1 MTHEESER
9 LFDLRERL
17 DDLAYA
23 VFYVEEISENDL
35 FLAELRHRESR
46 YHGELIKTLYTLMNG
61 CWSLDRRFCDL
72 RRFEPEITEE
82 VEKGIAEIE
91 DQRAGRKPIPAYSVP
106 KLMEG
111 GVGMVRYEEGQ
122 R

>member
-9 LFDLRERL
+9 IFDLRDRL
-17 DDLAYA
+17 DNLANA
-23 VFYVEEISENDL
+23 VFYVEKISESDL
-35 FLAELRHRESR
+35 YLSELRHNESR
-46 YHGELIKTLYTLMNG
+46 YHGEVIKDLYKQLNR
-61 CWSLDRRFCDL
+61 CWSLDRRYCDL
-72 RRFEPEITEE
+72 RRFNEGV
-82 VEKGIAEIE
+82 VEGIERDCAEIE
-91 DQRAGRKPIPAYSVP
+91 DQRMGKKPIPAYSVP